1 MEVKTRELLYNYNP
15 NQTSSEE
22 DKNSGPSESESLSSD
37 KKDRIDYAKS
47 STKQDSPSK
56 KNTKFYHSNPNSI
69 HYIRPFG
76 STSFS
81 NPSDPSM
88 RAIRGT
94 QHSESRLASFKQ
106 LSSGISKMS
115 NTRRHSEQS
124 VASTPQEHSIPQLK
138 SSKFYMNHLKKSDNE
153 EYANSGQ
160 YPGDMPVSLDGS
172 FAKDENLI
180 IHLIQDSE
188 DPSSGS
194 NTRLTKPQETSDPH
208 SNSKSTLI
216 LGKRYSTNYNT
227 MLSINSGCELHSFGR
242 DSEKYRLFKGT
253 VAYSSHRDPNVNPV
267 PSPTPSPEFIP
278 GNNILLPQLGF
289 ESPSNE
295 GDSIAKK
302 PSTNILS
309 KSSEQGFFNLL
320 KLQKLGG
327 DIADTTSIIYRPGL
341 FSESRIS
348 AATTDILK
356 YEKASIGMTIMDQTP
371 TVEKGVS
378 QLKAGNKSGAGD
390 SGDSAVA
397 TIRATE
403 TGKYV
408 KSVQV
413 GCEKGSVQSQE
424 YFESQK
430 AVFTVD
436 SEEEKAKKDV
446 KYKLRGGSKSKN
458 VPPGKGPFEMLARFA
473 NPTKRLGQ
481 HGQESALFGDLWQ
494 KKQVIEENDGF
505 LDPKSNQQEPTPI
518 GPRLGLGLIK
528 ELSEPSSK
536 KPLYGFDL
544 RNVHNFFGVS
554 EKDSLEAGVNIRN
567 LSSPESGLVG
577 SHRGI

>member
-1 MEVKTRELLYNYNP
+1 M
-15 NQTSSEE
+15 S
-22 DKNSGPSESESLSSD
+22 
-37 KKDRIDYAKS
+37 
-47 STKQDSPSK
+47 
-56 KNTKFYHSNPNSI
+56 H
-69 HYIRPFG
+69 
-76 STSFS
+76 
-81 NPSDPSM
+81 
-88 RAIRGT
+88 T
-94 QHSESRLASFKQ
+94 Q
-106 LSSGISKMS
+106 
-115 NTRRHSEQS
+115 RHSEQS
-124 VASTPQEHSIPQLK
+124 MGSTPEEHSVPQLK
-138 SSKFYMNHLKKSDNE
+138 TSKFYINHLKKSDNE
-153 EYANSGQ
+153 KHHKSGQ
-160 YPGDMPVSLDGS
+160 YPGDMPASYDRSLATDG
-172 FAKDENLI
+172 DLI

-194 NTRLTKPQETSDPH
+194 NIRLTKLQETSDPH

-242 DSEKYRLFKGT
+242 DSENLNLGKGI
-253 VAYSSHRDPNVNPV
+253 VSYSSHRNPNVNPV

-278 GNNILLPQLGF
+278 GNNILLPQSEF
-289 ESPSNE
+289 ELLSNE

-302 PSTNILS
+302 TSTKILS

-320 KLQKLGG
+320 KLQKLGE
-327 DIADTTSIIYRPGL
+327 DIADTTSIINRQGL

-348 AATTDILK
+348 ATTTDILK

-378 QLKAGNKSGAGD
+378 ALKVGNKSGAGD
-390 SGDSAVA
+390 SGDSAVV

-408 KSVQV
+408 KSVKV
-413 GCEKGSVQSQE
+413 GCEKGSVLSQE

-436 SEEEKAKKDV
+436 SDEEKPKKNV
-446 KYKLRGGSKSKN
+446 KYRLQGGRKSKN

-494 KKQVIEENDGF
+494 KKQVIGEKDVF
-505 LDPKSNQQEPTPI
+505 LDLKSNQQERTPI

-554 EKDSLEAGVNIRN
+554 EKDSLEAGENIRN
-567 LSSPESGLVG
+567 FTSPDSELGG